1 LGGEHGA
8 PRDIVVLNGA
18 AALVVAGVV
27 DSLPAGV
34 ELATAAIDDGRAA
47 AALDGLVRSSQE
59 AAAE

>member
-1 LGGEHGA
+1 
-8 PRDIVVLNGA
+8 
-18 AALVVAGVV
+18 
-27 DSLPAGV
+27 LPAGV